1 MNRANRTIKRKEEPE
16 VETISPHFR
25 YFSLVKFLCLWYT
38 VQTTG
43 QCLLPADDEKM
54 HARVSP
60 RVTACHDMENIP
72 YMKTLYIFLTR
83 SGTLLS
89 NLVYHLTGAQYTHV
103 SLAFDE
109 DLSTLYSS
117 TRKNGYTMFP
127 AGPSRE
133 YLNRG
138 VFLQRENI
146 PCALYALEV
155 SEEAYARARRRAE
168 HMMNHGHLYRFNS
181 LGLLLCWLH
190 IRWQR
195 RRHYFCSQFV
205 SEVLEKSGAVD
216 LPKDSTLMH
225 PSDYTTLPGL
235 ECLYTGPLRGLPQ
248 RQQMELGEAES
259 VVGVYIGL
267 ALGMAKSQVRRVRR
281 WL

>member
-1 MNRANRTIKRKEEPE
+1 MNRANRTIKRKDEPW
-16 VETISPHFR
+16 VEKISPHFR

-43 QCLLPADDEKM
+43 QCLLPADDEKT
-54 HARVSP
+54 HARVS
-60 RVTACHDMENIP
+60 RYGEHTAYE
-72 YMKTLYIFLTR
+72 TLYIFLTR

-138 VFLQRENI
+138 LFLQRENI

-235 ECLYTGPLRGLPQ
+235 ECLYTGPLRELPQ